1 MSHGK
6 VIEIVSNPALKKDGS
21 PIQGQGAKGAW
32 SMSRVKAELDNGTTQ
47 EGNVFNP
54 VQVGDE
60 IEAEY
65 NEQYSSWNFSKPK
78 GQKPMGQIEQVVV
91 NMLKAI
97 EDIQQKHGEKLD
109 EIYKV
114 VSGNEFTSDE
124 VKVDEIE
131 TPMSQEEIDSIPF

>member
-1 MSHGK
+1 MSKGK

-54 VQVGDE
+54 VSVGDE
-60 IEAEY
+60 VEAEY

-78 GQKPMGQIEQVVV
+78 GQKPMGQMEQVVV
-91 NMLKAI
+91 NMLKEVVETQKKHSETLDAI
-97 EDIQQKHGEKLD
+97 HKAITGD
-109 EIYKV
+109 
-114 VSGNEFTSDE
+114 EFTPDE
-124 VKVDEIE
+124 FKTESMDE
-131 TPMSQEEIDSIPF
+131 PIDLNEIPFS